1 VRLGDG
7 HTLALLQVDSIVA
20 DGRLEVCDG
29 AHWAFVMK
37 KDEVFSGY
45 FEGLQHQRARPS
57 GAWTGHPPDFQ
68 LKMVGCATRQERLIG
83 GWEVTNVDSHR
94 YRRRYLLSYMYP
106 LTIFPGTR

>member
-1 VRLGDG
+1 MRLGDG

-68 LKMVGCATRQERLIG
+68 MTMVGWATRRWAQNLTVRKTEG
-83 GWEVTNVDSHR
+83 GA
-94 YRRRYLLSYMYP
+94 
-106 LTIFPGTR
+106 PGLALRC